1 MSPNLEVLRYPVGKF
16 IMPTEFSPEQL
27 DHWIADI
34 DHFASAVRHGV
45 EGLSDHQIDIPY
57 REGGWSIRQLVHH
70 LADSHMQAFLRTRW
84 VLTEDMPTIKPYDQD
99 AWSNLVDNKT
109 APMEWSL
116 LILEGAQ
123 ALGVVAS
130 PGGGLEPVLHPSGIP
145 SPVPPGPDAGPLPL
159 AWKPPFGANYRVAR
173 AHGVVK
179 GILLDILGTR
189 PSRFAKRRQEN

>member
-70 LADSHMQAFLRTRW
+70 LADSHMNAFMRTRW

-116 LILEGAQ
+116 LILEGVHKRWASLLRRVEDWSLFYIHPEYHHRYRLDQ
-123 ALGVVAS
+123 MLALYHWHGNHHL
-130 PGGGLEPVLHPSGIP
+130 GQITGLREHMG
-145 SPVPPGPDAGPLPL
+145 
-159 AWKPPFGANYRVAR
+159 W
-173 AHGVVK
+173 
-179 GILLDILGTR
+179 
-189 PSRFAKRRQEN
+189 